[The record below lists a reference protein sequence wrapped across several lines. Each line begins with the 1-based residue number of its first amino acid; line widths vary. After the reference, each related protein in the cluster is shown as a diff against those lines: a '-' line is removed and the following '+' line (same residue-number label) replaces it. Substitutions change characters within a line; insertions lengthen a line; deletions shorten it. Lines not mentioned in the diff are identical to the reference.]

1 VVNGTTYYYVVSAVN
16 SAGESSN
23 SSEVSATPQAATAP
37 AAPTNLT
44 ASAFKHGGKIKLS
57 WTQSSSPNIVSDKVY
72 RATVS
77 GGPYTLVTTLSAT
90 TSYTDSGLSKGTT
103 YYYVVTAV
111 NSGNLESPYSNE
123 ASATA
128 Q

>member
-1 VVNGTTYYYVVSAVN
+1 
-16 SAGESSN
+16 
-23 SSEVSATPQAATAP
+23 
-37 AAPTNLT
+37 
-44 ASAFKHGGKIKLS
+44 KHGGKIKLS